1 MRRKI
6 IYIFTICLAAATM
19 QSCKYNEL
27 PPKTDDASS
36 EYIIPKGVVPSA
48 AEIEEQNAAKK
59 EYNESIKKN

>member
-1 MRRKI
+1 MKRIVSI
-6 IYIFTICLAAATM
+6 IVICFAAVAT